1 MPVIRVKFSRTRRNG
16 VASGPAHG
24 PMALIVACVVLYGGL
39 IVTTNPEEL
48 DWIVTCTAWLT
59 AGGALDAPAL
69 PAQRASV
76 VVAACGGEDTPKPG
90 LTSLISA
97 PAA

>member
-48 DWIVTCTAWLT
+48 DSIVTCTAWLT

-69 PAQRASV
+69 PAQRATV
-76 VVAACGGEDTPKPG
+76 VVAG
-90 LTSLISA
+90 
-97 PAA
+97 